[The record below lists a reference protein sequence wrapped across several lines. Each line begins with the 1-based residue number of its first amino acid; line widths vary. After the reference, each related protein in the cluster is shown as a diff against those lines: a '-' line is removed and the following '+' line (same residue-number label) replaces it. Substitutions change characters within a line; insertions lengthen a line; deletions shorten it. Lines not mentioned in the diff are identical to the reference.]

1 MTKPQSLLQLV
12 GAPGHPSPLAQS
24 ALVLIDIQRE
34 YLDGALPLD
43 KVREAAGEAAKLLE
57 LARRNG
63 VPVIHIVHAEADGGP
78 LFNPATRNIDLL
90 AEVAPQG
97 HEPVLRK
104 AFANAFIGT
113 ELDAKV
119 KATGRSELIIAGNMT
134 HLCVS
139 ATARA
144 AAEQY
149 GYRVTVVADATATR
163 DLPNPLGGVVA
174 AETVRQTALTE
185 LADGFAVVVKDTGAW
200 G

>member
-1 MTKPQSLLQLV
+1 MAKSLLDLM
-12 GAPGHPSPLAQS
+12 GAPMHPSPLAES
-24 ALVLIDIQRE
+24 VLVLIDIQRE

-43 KVREAAGEAAKLLE
+43 RVNEAAAEARRLLD

-63 VPVIHIVHAEADGGP
+63 VPVIHVTHAEAAGGP
-78 LFNPATRNIDLL
+78 IFNPDGRFVDFLPA
-90 AEVAPQG
+90 VVPG
-97 HEPVLRK
+97 PGEPVLRK

-113 ELDAKV
+113 ELDSQV
-119 KATGRSELIIAGNMT
+119 RATRRSELIVAGNMT

-139 ATARA
+139 ATTRA

-163 DLPNPLGGVVA
+163 DLPNPLGGVIP
-174 AETVRQTALTE
+174 AETVRQTALGE
-185 LADGFAVVVKDTGAW
+185 LADGFAIVVKDAGAW